1 MSEKWLSLQGD
12 RQLWGQGDRKLFH
25 FRHHWF
31 RLTASPR
38 VVKHQAPR
46 RGLQHVL
53 APSRRHSLL
62 MGANGKAA
70 AIGVA

>member
-1 MSEKWLSLQGD
+1 MSEKRFSLQGD

-25 FRHHWF
+25 FCHHWF
-31 RLTASPR
+31 HLTVSPR
-38 VVKHQAPR
+38 VVKHQAPK

-53 APSRRHSLL
+53 APCRRQSLL

-70 AIGVA
+70 AIGVT